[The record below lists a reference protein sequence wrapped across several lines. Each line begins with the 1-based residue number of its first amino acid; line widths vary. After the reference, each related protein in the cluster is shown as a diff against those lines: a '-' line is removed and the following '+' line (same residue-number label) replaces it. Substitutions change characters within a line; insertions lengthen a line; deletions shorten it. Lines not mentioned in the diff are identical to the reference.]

1 MLSSHYLQLWHK
13 QSITEGA
20 SMITECF
27 GLEPA
32 IIFSLLR
39 RCCLEHKLERY
50 KQILS
55 SRDLLSAFMLISK
68 SVYSEF
74 LLKFLESMF
83 LTCFMLET
91 ETAILWSDRGL
102 FALQALTVYEDI
114 HVNQTLDVLP
124 QSAFTCADLPLLCL
138 LYGASYMGLCT
149 VQDV

>member
-1 MLSSHYLQLWHK
+1 MFWLRTCYHFLFIEAL
-13 QSITEGA
+13 
-20 SMITECF
+20 
-27 GLEPA
+27 
-32 IIFSLLR
+32 LLR
-39 RCCLEHKLERY
+39 TQTGKIQTE
-50 KQILS
+50 ILS

-102 FALQALTVYEDI
+102 FALQALTMYEDM
-114 HVNQTLDVLP
+114 HVNQMLDVLP